1 MIPSIW
7 PPTPNGFMR
16 SQELTEAGF
25 EYVTERERKQTA
37 TANSPMLHQQNP
49 KAQNYPD
56 DIHRDPF
63 FLPATV

>member
-1 MIPSIW
+1 
-7 PPTPNGFMR
+7 MR
-16 SQELTEAGF
+16 SQELVEAGF

-37 TANSPMLHQQNP
+37 NANSPMLQQYSL

-63 FLPATV
+63 LLPATV